1 MPSENVPL
9 LRIDLPYQKPNFRGR
24 YEHRPNADRVAG
36 TGGSAQLLPR
46 VCRVFPGTRHS
57 CSALGR
63 TWERVEWTLRIRQP
77 LARRDRVAPKHKHS
91 RNDTRHCWAQSATLV
106 QNVFWSNSVTTSK
119 RLP

>member
-46 VCRVFPGTRHS
+46 VYRVFPGTRHS

-63 TWERVEWTLRIRQP
+63 TWELVEWRLRIRQRP
-77 LARRDRVAPKHKHS
+77 DRRGRVAPKHKHG
-91 RNDTRHCWAQSATLV
+91 RNDTRRYWARRAMLV
-106 QNVFWSNSVTTSK
+106 QNEFAPRPVFLSP
-119 RLP
+119 L